1 MRLKD
6 DFILHNTGEEF
17 IIIATGEATK
27 NFNGIIKLNNM
38 GGEIV
43 GLLTTDISEEEII
56 KAIVEKY
63 EVEYETARE
72 DILNLLDSLRKAGV
86 ILD

>member
-6 DFILHNTGEEF
+6 DFILHNTGEDF
-17 IIIATGEATK
+17 VIIATGEATK

-38 GGEIV
+38 GGKIV
-43 GLLTTDISEEEII
+43 SFLSNDISEEDIV

-63 EVEYETARE
+63 EVDYDTAKE
-72 DILNLLDSLRKAGV
+72 DIKNILDSLRKAGV

>member
-6 DFILHNTGEEF
+6 DFILHNTGEDF
-17 IIIATGEATK
+17 VIIATGEATK

-43 GLLTTDISEEEII
+43 SFLSNDISEEDII

-63 EVEYETARE
+63 EVDYDTAKE
-72 DILNLLDSLRKAGV
+72 DIKNILDSLRKAGV

>member
-6 DFILHNTGEEF
+6 DFILHNTGEDF
-17 IIIATGEATK
+17 VIIATGEATK

-43 GLLTTDISEEEII
+43 ELLATDISEEEII

>member
-6 DFILHNTGEEF
+6 DFILHNTGEDF
-17 IIIATGEATK
+17 VIIATGEATK

-43 GLLTTDISEEEII
+43 GSLTTDISEEEII

-63 EVEYETARE
+63 EVEYEIARE

>member
-6 DFILHNTGEEF
+6 DFILHNTGEDF
-17 IIIATGEATK
+17 VIIATGEATK

-63 EVEYETARE
+63 EVDYDTAKE
-72 DILNLLDSLRKAGV
+72 DIKNILDSLKKAGV

>member
-6 DFILHNTGEEF
+6 DFILHNTGEDF
-17 IIIATGEATK
+17 VIIATGEVTK

-43 GLLTTDISEEEII
+43 SFLSNDISEEDIV

-63 EVEYETARE
+63 EVEYATAKE
-72 DILNLLDSLRKAGV
+72 DIRNLLDSLRKAGV

>member
-6 DFILHNTGEEF
+6 DFILHNTGEDF
-17 IIIATGEATK
+17 VIIATGEATK

-43 GLLTTDISEEEII
+43 SFLSNDISEEEIV

-63 EVEYETARE
+63 EVDYDTAKE
-72 DILNLLDSLRKAGV
+72 DIKNILDSLRKAGV

>member
-6 DFILHNTGEEF
+6 DFILHNTGEDF
-17 IIIATGEATK
+17 VIIATGEATK

-43 GLLTTDISEEEII
+43 SFLSNDISEEEII

-63 EVEYETARE
+63 EVEYATAKE

>member
-6 DFILHNTGEEF
+6 DFILHNTGEDF
-17 IIIATGEATK
+17 VIIATGEATK

-63 EVEYETARE
+63 EVEYEIARE

-86 ILD
+86 VLD

>member
-6 DFILHNTGEEF
+6 DFILHNTGEDF
-17 IIIATGEATK
+17 VIIATGEATK

-43 GLLTTDISEEEII
+43 GLLTTDISEEDII

-63 EVEYETARE
+63 EVDYDTAKE
-72 DILNLLDSLRKAGV
+72 DIKNILDSLRKAGV

>member
-6 DFILHNTGEEF
+6 DFILHNTGEDF
-17 IIIATGEATK
+17 VIIATGEATK

-38 GGEIV
+38 GGEIISF
-43 GLLTTDISEEEII
+43 LSNDISEEEII

>member
-6 DFILHNTGEEF
+6 DFILHNTGEDF
-17 IIIATGEATK
+17 VIIATGEATK

-43 GLLTTDISEEEII
+43 GLLANDISEEEII

-63 EVEYETARE
+63 EVEYETAKE
-72 DILNLLDSLRKAGV
+72 DILNLLNSLRKAGV

>member
-6 DFILHNTGEEF
+6 DFILHNTGEDF
-17 IIIATGEATK
+17 VIIATGEATK

-43 GLLTTDISEEEII
+43 SFLSNDISEEDIV

-63 EVEYETARE
+63 EVEYDTAKE
-72 DILNLLDSLRKAGV
+72 DIRNLLDSLRKAGV

>member
-6 DFILHNTGEEF
+6 DFILHNTGEDF
-17 IIIATGEATK
+17 VIIATGEATK

-63 EVEYETARE
+63 EVEYETAKE

>member
-6 DFILHNTGEEF
+6 DFILHNTGEDF
-17 IIIATGEATK
+17 VIIATGEATK

-43 GLLTTDISEEEII
+43 SFLSNDISEEEIV
-56 KAIVEKY
+56 KANVEKY
-63 EVEYETARE
+63 EVDYDTAKE
-72 DILNLLDSLRKAGV
+72 DIKNILDSLRKAGV

>member
-1 MRLKD
+1 MKLLK
-6 DFILHNTGEEF
+6 ILTEL
-17 IIIATGEATK
+17 
-27 NFNGIIKLNNM
+27 LNNM
-38 GGEIV
+38 GGEVV
-43 GLLTTDISEEEII
+43 GLLTTDMSEEEII

-63 EVEYETARE
+63 EVEYKIARE

>member
-6 DFILHNTGEEF
+6 DFILHNTGEDF
-17 IIIATGEATK
+17 VIIATGEATK

-43 GLLTTDISEEEII
+43 GLLTTDISEEDII
-56 KAIVEKY
+56 
-63 EVEYETARE
+63 
-72 DILNLLDSLRKAGV
+72 
-86 ILD
+86 

>member
-6 DFILHNTGEEF
+6 DFILHNTGEDF
-17 IIIATGEATK
+17 VIIATGEATK

-43 GLLTTDISEEEII
+43 GLLTTDISEEEIV

-63 EVEYETARE
+63 EVDYDTAKE
-72 DILNLLDSLRKAGV
+72 DIKNILDSLRKAGV

>member
-6 DFILHNTGEEF
+6 DFILHNTGEDF
-17 IIIATGEATK
+17 VIIATGEATK
-27 NFNGIIKLNNM
+27 NFNGIIKLNNI

-63 EVEYETARE
+63 EVEYETAKE
-72 DILNLLDSLRKAGV
+72 DILNLLDSLRKTGI

>member
-6 DFILHNTGEEF
+6 DFILHNTGEDF
-17 IIIATGEATK
+17 VIIATGEATK

-43 GLLTTDISEEEII
+43 SFLSNDISEEDIV
-56 KAIVEKY
+56 KAIIEKY
-63 EVEYETARE
+63 EVDYDTAKE
-72 DILNLLDSLRKAGV
+72 DIKNILDSLRKAGV

>member
-6 DFILHNTGEEF
+6 DFILHNTGEDF
-17 IIIATGEATK
+17 VIIATGEATK

-43 GLLTTDISEEEII
+43 GLLTTDISEEKIV

-63 EVEYETARE
+63 EVDYDTAKE
-72 DILNLLDSLRKAGV
+72 DIKNILDSLKKAGV

>member
-6 DFILHNTGEEF
+6 DFISHNTGEDF
-17 IIIATGEATK
+17 VIIATGEATK

-43 GLLTTDISEEEII
+43 SFLSNDISEEDII

-63 EVEYETARE
+63 EVEYDTAKE
-72 DILNLLDSLRKAGV
+72 DIRNLLDSLRKAGV

>member
-6 DFILHNTGEEF
+6 DFILHNTGEDF
-17 IIIATGEATK
+17 VIIATGEATK

-43 GLLTTDISEEEII
+43 GLLTTDISEDEII

-63 EVEYETARE
+63 EVEYEIARE

>member
-6 DFILHNTGEEF
+6 DFILHNTGEDF
-17 IIIATGEATK
+17 VIIATGEVTK

-63 EVEYETARE
+63 EVEYATAKE
-72 DILNLLDSLRKAGV
+72 DIRNLLDSLRKAGV

>member
-6 DFILHNTGEEF
+6 DFILHNTGEDF
-17 IIIATGEATK
+17 VIIATGEATK

-63 EVEYETARE
+63 EVEYEIARE

>member
-6 DFILHNTGEEF
+6 DFILHNTGEDF
-17 IIIATGEATK
+17 VIIATGEATK

-43 GLLTTDISEEEII
+43 GLLTTDISEEDII

-63 EVEYETARE
+63 EVEYATAKE
-72 DILNLLDSLRKAGV
+72 DIRNLLDSLRKAGV

>member
-6 DFILHNTGEEF
+6 DFILHNTGEDF
-17 IIIATGEATK
+17 VIIATDEATK

-63 EVEYETARE
+63 EVEYEIARE

>member
-6 DFILHNTGEEF
+6 DFILHNTGEDF
-17 IIIATGEATK
+17 VIIATGEATK

-63 EVEYETARE
+63 EVEYEIARK

>member
-6 DFILHNTGEEF
+6 DFILHNTGEDF
-17 IIIATGEATK
+17 VIIATGEATK

-63 EVEYETARE
+63 EVEYETAKE
-72 DILNLLDSLRKAGV
+72 DIRNLLDSLRKAGV

>member
-6 DFILHNTGEEF
+6 DFILHNTGEDF
-17 IIIATGEATK
+17 VIIATGEATK

-43 GLLTTDISEEEII
+43 GLLTTDISEDEII

-63 EVEYETARE
+63 EVDYDTAKE
-72 DILNLLDSLRKAGV
+72 DIKNILDSLRKAGV

>member
-6 DFILHNTGEEF
+6 DFILHNTGEDF
-17 IIIATGEATK
+17 VIIATGEATK

-63 EVEYETARE
+63 EVEYETAKE
-72 DILNLLDSLRKAGV
+72 DILNLLDSLKKAGV

>member
-6 DFILHNTGEEF
+6 DFILHNTGEDF
-17 IIIATGEATK
+17 VIIATGEVTK

-43 GLLTTDISEEEII
+43 GLLTTDISEEDII

-63 EVEYETARE
+63 EVDYDTAKE
-72 DILNLLDSLRKAGV
+72 DIKNILDSLRKAGV

>member
-6 DFILHNTGEEF
+6 DFILHNTGEDF
-17 IIIATGEATK
+17 VIIATGEATK

-38 GGEIV
+38 GGEIISF
-43 GLLTTDISEEEII
+43 LSNDISEEEII

-63 EVEYETARE
+63 EVEYEIARE

>member
-6 DFILHNTGEEF
+6 DFILHNTGEDF
-17 IIIATGEATK
+17 VIIATGEATK

-38 GGEIV
+38 SGEIV

-63 EVEYETARE
+63 EVEYEIARE

>member
-6 DFILHNTGEEF
+6 DFILHNTGEDF
-17 IIIATGEATK
+17 VIIATGEATK

-43 GLLTTDISEEEII
+43 GLLTTDISEEDII
-56 KAIVEKY
+56 KAIIEKY
-63 EVEYETARE
+63 EVDYDTAKE
-72 DILNLLDSLRKAGV
+72 DIKNILDSLRKAGV

>member
-6 DFILHNTGEEF
+6 DFILHNTGEDF
-17 IIIATGEATK
+17 VIIATGEATK

-63 EVEYETARE
+63 EVEYATAKE

>member
-6 DFILHNTGEEF
+6 DFILHNTGEDF
-17 IIIATGEATK
+17 VIIATGEATK

-43 GLLTTDISEEEII
+43 ELLTTDISEEEII

-63 EVEYETARE
+63 EVEYEIARE

>member
-1 MRLKD
+1 MRLQD